1 MADKKRVLAGNK
13 TRNRKSMTHE
23 VEKWDAEEWLQHNK
37 DIWNHPMV
45 TDRTD
50 RNAYEVADLIAEFT
64 NYIIKKQNNKN
75 ESNIGI

>member
-1 MADKKRVLAGNK
+1 
-13 TRNRKSMTHE
+13 MTHE
-23 VEKWDAEEWLQHNK
+23 VDKWDAEEWLQKNK

>member
-1 MADKKRVLAGNK
+1 MIQEID
-13 TRNRKSMTHE
+13 
-23 VEKWDAEEWLQHNK
+23 KWDVEQWLQENK
-37 DIWNHPMV
+37 DIWNHPMI

-50 RNAYEVADLIAEFT
+50 KNAYEVADLMAEFT

>member
-1 MADKKRVLAGNK
+1 MGLLLARSK
-13 TRNRKSMTHE
+13 TRNRKIMTHE
-23 VEKWDAEEWLQHNK
+23 IDKWDAEEWLQKNK